1 VKVDVHPTRLLPSNA
16 KDILSQYDV
25 ILDCTDNSPAR
36 YLLSDTCV
44 LLGKPLVSGA
54 ALQFDGQLCVYN
66 YKEGPCYRCLFPN
79 PPPAEAVGS
88 CISNGILGSVT
99 GVIGSLQAC
108 EAIKIITGLADSPP
122 TLLIYSAL
130 AVPPFRTIKIRS
142 KKPNCIACGEKA
154 FGGALIDQADYLELC
169 GTLAPDYEANGVV
182 PGQPGHRI
190 RAKELHAIVGD
201 SNTRIIDVRP
211 PIEFEI
217 CNLSGSINV
226 PIKDFI
232 ADPVPY
238 LPASQN
244 QNVVVVCRLGNDS
257 QEAADAL
264 RAISNNPGTITDLVG
279 GLRAWSKEVDPSLP
293 IY

>member
-1 VKVDVHPTRLLPSNA
+1 
-16 KDILSQYDV
+16 
-25 ILDCTDNSPAR
+25 
-36 YLLSDTCV
+36 
-44 LLGKPLVSGA
+44 
-54 ALQFDGQLCVYN
+54 
-66 YKEGPCYRCLFPN
+66 
-79 PPPAEAVGS
+79 
-88 CISNGILGSVT
+88 
-99 GVIGSLQAC
+99 
-108 EAIKIITGLADSPP
+108 
-122 TLLIYSAL
+122 
-130 AVPPFRTIKIRS
+130 
-142 KKPNCIACGEKA
+142 
-154 FGGALIDQADYLELC
+154 
-169 GTLAPDYEANGVV
+169 V